1 MQLLLRTP
9 PLHFRES
16 LFGYV
21 LRVSE
26 ANGYLTPWHVLD
38 LAGIVRTESVT
49 AGFPIEKL
57 ARVLGKATDEFQPH
71 AYSTCTMDGVR
82 EYRLLGHYLGRSLS
96 WQPLRL
102 HRPAICCMCVEET
115 GYIDACWDLSVF
127 SVCPS
132 HLAPLV
138 SRCHSCGGALS
149 WNRPGLLTCKCGA
162 DLSYV
167 PSQTIDGATV
177 ALMEAIQ
184 SKVHRMPLDKL
195 PNTQRL
201 PMQWLES
208 IPLMSLLKILE
219 IIARRAGALTFPG
232 HESMSLAA
240 GVLAD
245 WPRGF
250 HAFLDT
256 VSSQNTLPSLGLRS
270 RFSNI
275 YQALFKNKGV
285 GVNMD
290 FVRDEFIRYGV
301 EHGETLLV
309 SERMKGAE
317 NYSRRYLS
325 VSDLAKRLGV
335 RRSTARGWADK
346 GMVRSKSAR
355 DDDKRRRFVID
366 ANGLDTEVRK
376 IESVLCERK
385 AAGYIG
391 LPVAVLR
398 AIRRLGFYSSDPVV
412 NQRRGFWKV
421 DLDRLG
427 NRINSVRCSNTD
439 RLYFLSSVSL
449 AQLIGRH
456 RFGSAI
462 AKVHLINEILE
473 GRLIPV
479 ARSGESFLDLHFSVD
494 DIKKFR
500 SRLLG
505 VTTSDRLNYGT
516 AGALIGCDRTAV
528 PALLRGGFLARP
540 PGANR
545 GVLRSTVDTFMA
557 QWVPRKL
564 AAHQLNISPAKL
576 QKLVEASGHG
586 VLRLGT
592 ESGGAIFLER
602 AALQRLLQRLQ
613 SD

>member
-1 MQLLLRTP
+1 MQLLVRTP
-9 PLHFRES
+9 TPHARES

-26 ANGYLTPWHVLD
+26 TNGYLTPWHVFD
-38 LAGIVRTESVT
+38 LAGILRTESIT
-49 AGFPIEKL
+49 AGLPIEKL
-57 ARVLGKATDEFQPH
+57 ARVLGKTTDELQPH
-71 AYSTCTMDGVR
+71 AYSVSASDGVR

-102 HRPAICCMCVEET
+102 QRPAICCMCIEET
-115 GYIDACWDLSVF
+115 GYVDACWDLSAF

-138 SRCHSCGGALS
+138 SRCHSCGNALS

-167 PSQTIDGATV
+167 PSQVIDGATA
-177 ALMEAIQ
+177 ALMEVIQ
-184 SKVHRMPLDKL
+184 SKVHRVPLDKL
-195 PNTQRL
+195 PNAQRL

-208 IPLMSLLKILE
+208 VPLMSLLKIVE
-219 IIARRAGALTFPG
+219 IIARRAGALSYPG

-240 GVLAD
+240 GILAD

-250 HAFLDT
+250 HLFLEKLDSKST
-256 VSSQNTLPSLGLRS
+256 PPTLGMRS
-270 RFSNI
+270 RYSNI
-275 YQALFKNKGV
+275 YQALFKNKGISAT
-285 GVNMD
+285 MD
-290 FVRDEFIRYGV
+290 FIRGEFIKYGV
-301 EHGETLLV
+301 EHGEDFLV

-317 NYSRRYLS
+317 KYGRRYIS

-346 GMVRSKSAR
+346 GMVRSKSAHNDGR
-355 DDDKRRRFVID
+355 QRRYVVD
-366 ANGLDTEVRK
+366 AEGLDTEVRK
-376 IESVLCERK
+376 IERVLCERK
-385 AAGYIG
+385 AASYIG

-398 AIRRLGFYSSDPVV
+398 AIRSHGCYSSDPVV

-421 DLDRLG
+421 DLDRLA
-427 NRINSVRCSNTD
+427 NRINSVPCSNINK
-439 RLYFLSSVSL
+439 LYFLSSVSFG
-449 AQLIGRH
+449 QLITRN
-456 RFGSAI
+456 RFGSTV

-473 GRLIPV
+473 RRIVPV
-479 ARSGESFLDLHFSVD
+479 ARSGESFLDLHFSAD

-505 VTTSDRLNYGT
+505 VTTSDRLTYGT

-528 PALLRGGFLARP
+528 PALVRGGFLARP

-545 GVLRSTVDTFMA
+545 GVLRSTVDTFVA

-564 AAHQLNISPAKL
+564 AAHQLNISSAKL
-576 QKLVEASGHG
+576 EKLVEASGHR
-586 VLRLGT
+586 VLRLGI
-592 ESGGAIFLER
+592 ESGGAIFVER
-602 AALQRLLQRLQ
+602 AALQHLQ